1 MAEKKT
7 PSETSSG
14 VPATMPGRNGG
25 TLRRGGINR
34 GGPGRPPSAIRAA
47 CREDF
52 DNLRP
57 LLGKIAKRK
66 SSKNA
71 DRIRAIDVL
80 GKYGMDAT
88 VRVADVKH
96 ALRETQRELYD
107 FFPREQADAIMA
119 KIRPHWLAI

>member
-1 MAEKKT
+1 M
-7 PSETSSG
+7 
-14 VPATMPGRNGG
+14 
-25 TLRRGGINR
+25 LR
-34 GGPGRPPSAIRAA
+34 
-47 CREDF
+47 
-52 DNLRP
+52 
-57 LLGKIAKRK
+57 KIARRK
-66 SSKNA
+66 TSKNA

-107 FFPREQADAIMA
+107 FLPRDQADALLA